1 MRVMT
6 AAQMK
11 SNPDRYLPYVMAENY
26 YDIPS
31 FCAKEV
37 EPMGR
42 ECGMVQVSA
51 LAECMGVRV
60 VIEYMDGRMVPGEEE
75 GGQWEGKGR
84 KRIANHVFGEEDGSG
99 KNDFVATNVDKTTIT
114 LLYRPGHYDIL
125 Y

>member
-1 MRVMT
+1 MRVMA

-26 YDIPS
+26 YDVPS
-31 FCAKEV
+31 FCSKEV

-60 VIEYMDGRMVPGEEE
+60 VIEYMDGRMTPG
-75 GGQWEGKGR
+75 GGAAV
-84 KRIANHVFGEEDGSG
+84 ANHVFGDGDDVGNDVDTS
-99 KNDFVATNVDKTTIT
+99 KNNVDRTTIT

>member
-1 MRVMT
+1 MRVMA

-11 SNPDRYLPYVMAENY
+11 SDPERYLPFVLAESY

-31 FCAKEV
+31 FCSKEV

-51 LAECMGVRV
+51 LAEYMGVRV
-60 VIEYMDGRMVPGEEE
+60 VIEYMDGRMTPGE
-75 GGQWEGKGR
+75 GAKL
-84 KRIANHVFGEEDGSG
+84 ANHVFGEGEVVE
-99 KNDFVATNVDKTTIT
+99 NDDIASNTVDMTTIT

>member
-1 MRVMT
+1 MRIMA
-6 AAQMK
+6 AAQMQ
-11 SNPDRYLPYVMAENY
+11 SDPDKYLPYVMAESY

-31 FCAKEV
+31 FCSKEV

-51 LAECMGVRV
+51 LAEFIGVRV
-60 VIEYMDGRMVPGEEE
+60 VIEYMNGRMTPGE
-75 GGQWEGKGR
+75 GVR
-84 KRIANHVFGEEDGSG
+84 KFANHVFGEGEVENDGVGSN
-99 KNDFVATNVDKTTIT
+99 KVDRTTIT

>member
-1 MRVMT
+1 MRVMV

-11 SNPDRYLPYVMAENY
+11 SNPDRYLPYVMAENFD
-26 YDIPS
+26 DIPS
-31 FCAKEV
+31 FCSKEV

-51 LAECMGVRV
+51 LAECMGIRV
-60 VIEYMDGRMVPGEEE
+60 VIEYMDGRTTPGD
-75 GGQWEGKGR
+75 GGAR
-84 KRIANHVFGEEDGSG
+84 KFVNHVFGEGDVGNDGEAS
-99 KNDFVATNVDKTTIT
+99 NTIDKTTIT